1 MYNYFKNLFD
11 EVSKIMKD
19 DFEET
24 VKECEDCEGKSYYH
38 MVSDKYEDGKHVSH
52 KEKEVKDGKVVKD
65 IDNCMNIEDKCEENK
80 KCCKK
85 ESCNKENK
93 NIDEDIEFLLN
104 KKNAQI
110 ESLKS
115 ELSKQSSICDSMSE
129 RLKELEGKKYNFEFL
144 KQKAEVYESRFK
156 TAKQKL
162 IDLAEENQELKKKIE
177 QIRNLFK

>member
-1 MYNYFKNLFD
+1 MYSYFKNLFD

-52 KEKEVKDGKVVKD
+52 KEKEIKDGKVVKD

-85 ESCNKENK
+85 ESCNAEEIQRLKKEIETLTSSVEYYRNKSLDAHKLMKEN
-93 NIDEDIEFLLN
+93 
-104 KKNAQI
+104 AA
-110 ESLKS
+110 LKRKL
-115 ELSKQSSICDSMSE
+115 EKIQSI
-129 RLKELEGKKYNFEFL
+129 FE
-144 KQKAEVYESRFK
+144 
-156 TAKQKL
+156 
-162 IDLAEENQELKKKIE
+162 
-177 QIRNLFK
+177 